1 MSSWSMNDGSAL
13 TGTYTFT
20 NGSAVVQGNS
30 SADTSEIKVGDIVI
44 DDNGDK
50 VRVANLEPTRTVATS
65 AVNASNEQ
73 ITITDHGFVANTP
86 LTYRAG
92 GGTAITELTDGAV
105 VFVKTVS
112 SADAFTISATAGGTE
127 IDITGTGNNAQS
139 FQGTSTKAFTITEAF
154 SPSTN
159 SGSSCTVTR
168 PPLNFASAAPHIDGN
183 ILGVNIAEMTGG
195 SDNIVNLTIENAGS
209 GYAASPAPS
218 VTVSGGGGSSGA
230 ATVTITANKVSAIT
244 LTNAGTGY
252 TSEPSVTTTAPAE
265 VTFNAASAVDGTDI
279 TLTSHPFA
287 TGDTVTYSDK
297 GGTAIAELTDGG
309 TFKVIKVDAN
319 TIRLHNGS
327 GDAITLT
334 DGPSENHGL
343 TGETATFGVSLGST
357 GIPHAGWVKKTVGTG
372 GRAGRV
378 SYEVLVASSTISG
391 DASDD
396 AALPDS

>member
-13 TGTYTFT
+13 TGTMTFT
-20 NGSAVVQGNS
+20 NGDTAVAGS
-30 SADTSEIKVGDIVI
+30 SCAYTTELKVGDVI
-44 DDNGDK
+44 ISAGGEKSRVASITDDDNL
-50 VRVANLEPTRTVATS
+50 VLTAN
-65 AVNASNEQ
+65 
-73 ITITDHGFVANTP
+73 F
-86 LTYRAG
+86 AG
-92 GGTAITELTDGAV
+92 
-105 VFVKTVS
+105 S
-112 SADAFTISATAGGTE
+112 
-127 IDITGTGNNAQS
+127 
-139 FQGTSTKAFTITEAF
+139 TEA
-154 SPSTN
+154 
-159 SGSSCTVTR
+159 GVAATVTR
-168 PPLNFASAAPHIDGN
+168 PPANFASAAPHIDDN

-252 TSEPSVTTTAPAE
+252 TSVPSVTTTAPAE

-396 AALPDS
+396 VALPDS